1 MKRIDP
7 LFSQR
12 NSFSFVV
19 SFFLFACMIIG
30 YGPVNAQKNQ
40 VIVVIDPGHGGS
52 DPGHLPANKQLMSE
66 KAINLLIAQ
75 KLGQY
80 IEQNLQNVK
89 IIYTRT
95 DDSYPSLTDRVNK
108 ANAARADYFISIH
121 CNANHNKHVH
131 GTESHVHSLKS
142 DKGVALARAFEEG
155 FVTKAGRFSRGVK
168 DSEDREHTLQVLKY
182 TAMNSVLIECGFLTH
197 DQEAQ
202 FLNTSNG
209 QDILASSIFNAFKEY
224 IVKAHPTIA
233 FNKTIPTGT
242 IARKSDGP
250 TNISGAFAI
259 QLMSSKEPI
268 DTSIQEFKRI
278 GLPVERK
285 KVNSTSAYKYQYRTS
300 IYASQDDAKRDLE
313 KVQKSGFKD
322 AYIIQVNK

>member
-1 MKRIDP
+1 MNRIDP
-7 LFSQR
+7 LFSRR
-12 NSFSFVV
+12 NSVLLAVPFLLFVLA
-19 SFFLFACMIIG
+19 FIG
-30 YGPVNAQKNQ
+30 IGPLNAQKNQ
-40 VIVVIDPGHGGS
+40 VVVVIDPGHGGS
-52 DPGHLPANKQLMSE
+52 DPGHLPLNKNLLSE
-66 KAINLLIAQ
+66 KAINLVIAQ

-142 DKGVALARAFEEG
+142 DKGVALARAFEQE
-155 FVTKAGRFSRGVK
+155 FVTKAGRYSRGVK

-202 FLNTSNG
+202 FLNTSSG
-209 QDILASSIFNAFKEY
+209 QDVLASSIFRAFRDY
-224 IVKAHPTIA
+224 IVKAHPSISFT
-233 FNKTIPTGT
+233 KPLPTEN
-242 IARKSDGP
+242 IARKTDVSNP
-250 TNISGAFAI
+250 ISGAFAI

-285 KVNSTSAYKYQYRTS
+285 KVNSSSAFKYQYRTS

-313 KVQKSGFKD
+313 KVQKNGFKD

>member
-12 NSFSFVV
+12 FPLKWVLILAVCFSLTSSLTTV
-19 SFFLFACMIIG
+19 S
-30 YGPVNAQKNQ
+30 AQKNY
-40 VIVVIDPGHGGS
+40 ITVVIDPGHGGS
-52 DPGHLPANKQLMSE
+52 DPGHLPTQKNLLSE
-66 KAINLLIAQ
+66 KAINLIIAQ
-75 KLGQY
+75 KFGNY

-131 GTESHVHSLKS
+131 GTESHVHSLKEVR
-142 DKGVALARAFEEG
+142 GVALARAFEQA
-155 FVTKAGRFSRGVK
+155 FVISAGRFSRGVK
-168 DSEDREHTLQVLKY
+168 DSEDREHSLQVLKY
-182 TAMNSVLIECGFLTH
+182 TAMNSVLVECGFLTNE
-197 DQEAQ
+197 QEAQ
-202 FLNTSNG
+202 YLNTIKG
-209 QDILASSIFNAFKEY
+209 QEQMASSIYTAFKEH
-224 IVKAHPTIA
+224 IIKSHPSIA
-233 FNKTIPTGT
+233 FVKSTPNETLAKRTIN
-242 IARKSDGP
+242 GP
-250 TNISGAFAI
+250 VSGAYAI

-278 GLPVERK
+278 GIPVERK
-285 KVNSTSAYKYQYRTS
+285 KVNSTSAYKYQYRTPV
-300 IYASQDDAKRDLE
+300 YASQDEAKRELE

-322 AYIIQVNK
+322 AYIIQVNR